1 MGCWNNN
8 IYKGIYFIEQ
18 WAFMAINI
26 KTFFDQDT
34 ATFTH
39 VVSEPST
46 QKCAIIDS
54 VLDYDQYSGRTKTKS
69 ADQIISYINEEKLS
83 VEWILD
89 THIHADHITASRYLK
104 EKLGG
109 KIGIGSRIKEVLALW
124 VPIFHTEKDTPLD
137 ASQFDHLF
145 EDGEVFKLGNV
156 DIKVLHTPGHTPACS
171 SYLVEDAIFVG
182 DTIFMPDIGTARTDF
197 PGGSAANLYDSVK
210 KILSLPKDTRIFM
223 CHDYPPEG
231 RDITYVTTVKEQKE
245 KNILIR
251 ENILKDEFIKI
262 RNKRDE
268 GKAVPKLLLPSIQ
281 ANLRAGTFGLSEDNN
296 VKYIKIPIDKI

>member
-1 MGCWNNN
+1 MT
-8 IYKGIYFIEQ
+8 
-18 WAFMAINI
+18 INI

-39 VVSEPST
+39 IASDPST
-46 QKCAIIDS
+46 RNCAIIDS
-54 VLDYDQYSGRTKTKS
+54 VLNYDQYSGRTNTKS
-69 ADQIISYINEEKLS
+69 ADLVIAYVEQNQLS

-89 THIHADHITASRYLK
+89 THIHADHITASNYLK

-109 KIGIGSRIKEVLALW
+109 KIGISAKIKAVLALW
-124 VPIFHTEKDTPLD
+124 VPIFNIGKDTKLD

-145 EDGEVFKLGNV
+145 VDGEVFKLGNIDV
-156 DIKVLHTPGHTPACS
+156 KVIHTPGHTPACS
-171 SYLVEDAIFVG
+171 SYLIEDAIFVG

-197 PGGSAANLYDSVK
+197 PGGSAATLYDSVK
-210 KILSLPKDTRIFM
+210 KILSLPEETRIFM

-231 RDITYVTTVKEQKE
+231 RDVAWLTNVKEQKE
-245 KNILIR
+245 KNLLLHDGISK
-251 ENILKDEFIKI
+251 EEYVAV

-281 ANLRAGTFGLSEDNN
+281 SNLRAGSFGAPEDNN
-296 VKYIKIPIDKI
+296 VRYIKIPVDKI

>member
-1 MGCWNNN
+1 
-8 IYKGIYFIEQ
+8 
-18 WAFMAINI
+18 MAINI
-26 KTFFDQDT
+26 KTFFDSDT

-39 VVSEPST
+39 VVSDPST
-46 QKCAIIDS
+46 QKSAIIDS

-69 ADQIISYINEEKLS
+69 ADRVIAYINQEKLS

-89 THIHADHITASRYLK
+89 THIHADHITASYYLK

-109 KIGIGSRIKEVLALW
+109 KIGIGAKIRDVLSLW
-124 VPIFHTEKDTPLD
+124 IPIFNTSKDTDLD

-145 EDGEVFKLGNV
+145 EDGSIFKLGNV
-156 DIKVLHTPGHTPACS
+156 DVKVIHTPGHTPACS
-171 SYLVEDAIFVG
+171 SYLIEDAIFVG

-197 PGGSAANLYDSVK
+197 SGGSAGDLYDSVK
-210 KILSLPKDTRIFM
+210 KILSLPGETRIFM

-231 RDITYVTTVKEQKE
+231 RDVAWIATVKEQKE
-245 KNILIR
+245 KNILLHDGISK
-251 ENILKDEFIKI
+251 EEYVAV

-281 ANLRAGTFGLSEDNN
+281 ANLRAGSFGVPEDNN
-296 VKYIKIPIDKI
+296 VRYVKIPVDKI

>member
-1 MGCWNNN
+1 
-8 IYKGIYFIEQ
+8 
-18 WAFMAINI
+18 MAINI
-26 KTFFDQDT
+26 KTFFDPDT

-39 VVSEPST
+39 VVSDPST

-69 ADQIISYINEEKLS
+69 AGHVIDYINEEKLS

-89 THIHADHITASRYLK
+89 THIHADHITASHYLK

-109 KIGIGSRIKEVLALW
+109 KIGIGAKIKDVLALW
-124 VPIFHTEKDTPLD
+124 VPIFNTNKDTSLD

-145 EDGEVFKLGNV
+145 EEAEVFKLGNIDV
-156 DIKVLHTPGHTPACS
+156 KVLHTPGHTPACS
-171 SYLVEDAIFVG
+171 SYLIEDAIFVG

-197 PGGSAANLYDSVK
+197 PGGNAASLYDSVK
-210 KILSLPKDTRIFM
+210 KILSFPDETRIFV

-231 RDITYVTTVKEQKE
+231 RDVAWLATVKEQKE
-245 KNILIR
+245 KNVLLHDGISK
-251 ENILKDEFIKI
+251 EDYVAV

-281 ANLRAGTFGLSEDNN
+281 ANLRAGTFGEPEDNN
-296 VKYIKIPIDKI
+296 VRYIKIPVDKGTVAN

>member
-1 MGCWNNN
+1 
-8 IYKGIYFIEQ
+8 
-18 WAFMAINI
+18 MAINI
-26 KTFFDQDT
+26 KTFFDPDT

-39 VVSEPST
+39 VVSDPST
-46 QKCAIIDS
+46 RKCAIIDS

-69 ADQIISYINEEKLS
+69 ADQVISYINEEKLS

-89 THIHADHITASRYLK
+89 THIHADHITASHYLK

-109 KIGIGSRIKEVLALW
+109 KIGIGAKIKDVLALW
-124 VPIFHTEKDTPLD
+124 VPIFNTNKDTSLD

-145 EDGEVFKLGNV
+145 EDGEIFPLGNIDV
-156 DIKVLHTPGHTPACS
+156 KVIHTPGHTPACS
-171 SYLVEDAIFVG
+171 SYLIEDAIFVG

-197 PGGSAANLYDSVK
+197 PGGSASSLYDSVN
-210 KILSLPKDTRIFM
+210 KILSLPDETRIFM

-231 RDITYVTTVKEQKE
+231 RDVAWLATVKEQKE
-245 KNILIR
+245 KNVLLHDGISK
-251 ENILKDEFIKI
+251 EEYVAV

-281 ANLRAGTFGLSEDNN
+281 ANLRAGTFGEPEDNN
-296 VKYIKIPIDKI
+296 VRYIKIPVDKI

>member
-1 MGCWNNN
+1 MT
-8 IYKGIYFIEQ
+8 
-18 WAFMAINI
+18 INI
-26 KTFFDQDT
+26 KTFFDPDT

-39 VVSEPST
+39 VVSDPST
-46 QKCAIIDS
+46 QKCSIIDS

-69 ADQIISYINEEKLS
+69 VDQVISYINEEKLS

-89 THIHADHITASRYLK
+89 THIHADHITASHYLK
-104 EKLGG
+104 ATLGG
-109 KIGIGSRIKEVLALW
+109 KIGIGAKIKDVLALW
-124 VPIFHTEKDTPLD
+124 VPIFNTNKDTNLD

-156 DIKVLHTPGHTPACS
+156 NVKVLHTPGHTPACS
-171 SYLVEDAIFVG
+171 SYLIEDAIFVG

-197 PGGSAANLYDSVK
+197 PGGSAATLYDSVK
-210 KILSLPKDTRIFM
+210 KILSLPDETRIFM

-231 RDITYVTTVKEQKE
+231 RELAWLATVKEQKA
-245 KNILIR
+245 KNILIHDGISK
-251 ENILKDEFIKI
+251 EEYVVA

-281 ANLRAGTFGLSEDNN
+281 ANLRAGTFGAPEGNN
-296 VKYIKIPIDKI
+296 VRYIKIPVDKI

>member
-1 MGCWNNN
+1 
-8 IYKGIYFIEQ
+8 
-18 WAFMAINI
+18 MAINI
-26 KTFFDQDT
+26 KTFFDPDT

-39 VVSEPST
+39 IVSDPST

-69 ADQIISYINEEKLS
+69 ADQVIDYINEEKLS

-89 THIHADHITASRYLK
+89 THIHADHITASHYLK

-109 KIGIGSRIKEVLALW
+109 KIGIGSKIKDVLALW
-124 VPIFHTEKDTPLD
+124 VPIFNTNKDTNLD

-145 EDGEVFKLGNV
+145 EEAEVFTLGNIDV
-156 DIKVLHTPGHTPACS
+156 KVLHTPGHTPACS
-171 SYLVEDAIFVG
+171 SYLIEDAIFVG

-210 KILSLPKDTRIFM
+210 KILSLPDETRIFM

-231 RDITYVTTVKEQKE
+231 RDVTWLATVKEQKE
-245 KNILIR
+245 KNVLLHNGISK
-251 ENILKDEFIKI
+251 EEYVAV
-262 RNKRDE
+262 RNKRDA
-268 GKAVPKLLLPSIQ
+268 GKDVPKLLLPSIQ
-281 ANLRAGTFGLSEDNN
+281 ANLRAGTFGEPEDNN
-296 VKYIKIPIDKI
+296 VRYIKIPVDKI